1 MAAYVITEIDVT
13 DPAGYEEYKK
23 MGPPTVAAY
32 GGKFIAR
39 GGKTEVLEGD
49 WSPRRIVILQF
60 DSLERAKEWWSS
72 REYGPAKRVRQR
84 TAKTDMIVVEGV

>member
-32 GGKFIAR
+32 GGKFVVR
-39 GGKTEVLEGD
+39 GGRTEVLEGKRD
-49 WSPRRIVILQF
+49 SGRIVILQF

-72 REYGPAKRVRQR
+72 KEYGPAKQVRQR
-84 TAKTDMIVVEGV
+84 TARTNMIVVEGV

>member
-1 MAAYVITEIDVT
+1 MAAYVITEIDVA
-13 DPAGYEEYKK
+13 DPTGYKEYKK

-39 GGKTEVLEGD
+39 GGRTEILEGN
-49 WSPRRIVILQF
+49 WKPKRIVILQF

-72 REYGPAKRVRQR
+72 REYGPAKQVRHR
-84 TAKTDMIVVEGV
+84 TAQTNMIVVEGL